1 MRNQF
6 VAQALALAMS
16 STAALAAP
24 QAPGVVPAASLK
36 ACATIAAPSERLACY
51 DQLAAGTAS
60 GAAAPAAG
68 AAPQAPASAPV
79 HAAAP
84 APVAAAAP
92 AAGAVAAATPPAKD
106 SFGLYAAEHPVAP
119 APASSVTLKVV
130 GTGAS
135 AGGHP
140 TVALEGGQL
149 WELDEADPLLNA
161 GDRVTIKRA
170 TLGSFL
176 LTTPSGRTHR
186 AHRLH

>member
-6 VAQALALAMS
+6 VAHALALAVG
-16 STAALAAP
+16 STAVLAGP
-24 QAPGVVPAASLK
+24 QPAAVVPASSLK
-36 ACATIAAPSERLACY
+36 ACAGIAAPSERLACY
-51 DQLAAGTAS
+51 DQLAAGTS
-60 GAAAPAAG
+60 SAAAASAAG
-68 AAPQAPASAPV
+68 APS
-79 HAAAP
+79 P
-84 APVAAAAP
+84 APVAKAAPVTAAA
-92 AAGAVAAATPPAKD
+92 AATGGAAAAAATPPAKD

-161 GDRVTIKRA
+161 GDQVSIKRA

-176 LTTPSGRTHR
+176 MTTPSGRTHR

>member
-1 MRNQF
+1 M
-6 VAQALALAMS
+6 AQALALAVS

-24 QAPGVVPAASLK
+24 QASAVLPAASLK
-36 ACATIAAPSERLACY
+36 SCATIAAPSERLACY

-84 APVAAAAP
+84 VAAAAP
-92 AAGAVAAATPPAKD
+92 ATGAVAAATPATKD

-119 APASSVTLKVV
+119 TPASSVTLKVV
-130 GTGAS
+130 GTGSS

-149 WELDEADPLLNA
+149 WELDEADPLLA
-161 GDRVTIKRA
+161 DGDLVTIKRA
-170 TLGSFL
+170 ALGSFL
-176 LTTPSGRTHR
+176 LTTPKGRVHR

>member
-1 MRNQF
+1 
-6 VAQALALAMS
+6 VALALS
-16 STAALAAP
+16 SSAALAGP
-24 QAPGVVPAASLK
+24 QAPAVVPASSLK
-36 ACATIAAPSERLACY
+36 ACAGIAAPSERLACY
-51 DQLAAGTAS
+51 DQLAAATSAA
-60 GAAAPAAG
+60 AAAPAAG
-68 AAPQAPASAPV
+68 AAPPASAPV
-79 HAAAP
+79 RAAAP

-92 AAGAVAAATPPAKD
+92 AAGAAAVAGGAAAAATPPAKD

-130 GTGAS
+130 GLGAS

-149 WELDEADPLLNA
+149 WELEEGDPLLNA
-161 GDRVTIKRA
+161 GDQVTIKRA

-176 LTTPSGRTHR
+176 MTTPSGRTHR

>member
-1 MRNQF
+1 M
-6 VAQALALAMS
+6 AQALALAVS

-24 QAPGVVPAASLK
+24 QAPAVVPAASLK
-36 ACATIAAPSERLACY
+36 ACATIAAPTERLACY

-60 GAAAPAAG
+60 GAAAPAAV

-79 HAAAP
+79 HAAV
-84 APVAAAAP
+84 PVAAAG
-92 AAGAVAAATPPAKD
+92 AAAAAAAATPPAKD

-140 TVALEGGQL
+140 TVSLEGGQL
-149 WELDEADPLLNA
+149 WELDEADPLLHA
-161 GDRVTIKRA
+161 GDQVSIKRA

-176 LTTPSGRTHR
+176 MTTSSGRTHR

>member
-1 MRNQF
+1 
-6 VAQALALAMS
+6 VAQALALAVS

-24 QAPGVVPAASLK
+24 QTPAGVPAASLK

-60 GAAAPAAG
+60 GTAAPAAD

-79 HAAAP
+79 HAAAPAP

>member
-1 MRNQF
+1 M
-6 VAQALALAMS
+6 AQALALAVS

-24 QAPGVVPAASLK
+24 QTPAGVPAASLK

-84 APVAAAAP
+84 VAAAAP
-92 AAGAVAAATPPAKD
+92 ATGAVAAATPPAKD